1 MYKCHIV
8 APRMCTCT
16 VGSKHRKAYSRV
28 WPVIGP
34 EIAVDGPLTRAV
46 ESNLGNFRRITES
59 PELSPG
65 HGTVTGRAKFSV
77 VDKRRE
83 RKPDIREHD

>member
-1 MYKCHIV
+1 M
-8 APRMCTCT
+8 AL
-16 VGSKHRKAYSRV
+16 S
-28 WPVIGP
+28 
-34 EIAVDGPLTRAV
+34 RAV

-77 VDKRRE
+77 VDKRRRRE
-83 RKPDIREHD
+83 REEPDIHEHHEHD